1 MKKPRKQLLLLA
13 ALLVLILT
21 GCEAQD
27 LLSTERADSG
37 SAAAGYSSY
46 GNQIGLA
53 TGIVDE
59 IYHDGY
65 AADRKSVV

>member
-37 SAAAGYSSY
+37 SEVTAAYTMTESCFSS
-46 GNQIGLA
+46 
-53 TGIVDE
+53 
-59 IYHDGY
+59 
-65 AADRKSVV
+65 

>member
-27 LLSTERADSG
+27 LLSTEIHRWNTVS
-37 SAAAGYSSY
+37 
-46 GNQIGLA
+46 
-53 TGIVDE
+53 
-59 IYHDGY
+59 
-65 AADRKSVV
+65 

>member
-13 ALLVLILT
+13 ALLVLTLT

-37 SAAAGYSSY
+37 SEVTAAYKIKEY
-46 GNQIGLA
+46 QINQQA
-53 TGIVDE
+53 TTAV
-59 IYHDGY
+59 
-65 AADRKSVV
+65 